1 VAEPRDTRKALSKAS
16 PELDAH
22 GGPLG
27 SVVALQT
34 AHFTMFRSNQN
45 VSRSSKPWT
54 SVTGLWA

>member
-1 VAEPRDTRKALSKAS
+1 MAEPRDSRKAS